1 MGNFAERLKEIRLQK
16 NLTQEAFAV
25 IAGVTKK
32 SQLNYE
38 KGERSPDA
46 DYLMRLAEEG
56 LDVKYLLTGKRDRSK
71 LNYIQGQLLDFYDKA
86 DDDSRAA
93 VFDLFMVE
101 QSGESAQQTLTY
113 KQNVMEYLTGH
124 RKYGELSQEEMEL
137 LHLWHKTPWHMRKA
151 VLNML
156 ATDWFEEEPKNYKAE
171 DSSGGSSSQGGDS
184 GGDSETI
191 TASRRDKDDDVV
203 AVKGCVA
210 TGDEG
215 LAHID
220 SRLGVSQVRI
230 VASTVAGFQPGRPG
244 LPVNAVPDGDA

>member
-16 NLTQEAFAV
+16 NLTQEAFAA

-56 LDVKYLLTGKRDRSK
+56 LDVKYLLTGKHDRSK

-124 RKYGELSQEEMEL
+124 RQYGDTSQEETEL
-137 LHLWHKTPWHMRKA
+137 LHLWRQTEPVIKKVILNILNTGGYGAAEIKTENIANVKKSI
-151 VLNML
+151 V
-156 ATDWFEEEPKNYKAE
+156 F
-171 DSSGGSSSQGGDS
+171 GGVNITGTKH
-184 GGDSETI
+184 ET
-191 TASRRDKDDDVV
+191 
-203 AVKGCVA
+203 
-210 TGDEG
+210 EG
-215 LAHID
+215 
-220 SRLGVSQVRI
+220 
-230 VASTVAGFQPGRPG
+230 
-244 LPVNAVPDGDA
+244 